1 MSLFAAVVRALTVRK
16 DLKISYVKRKRTL
29 WLEYLKT
36 KVFTVTCV
44 DLLYISNSQVVQF
57 STKGSICFTK
67 LLLLC
72 NSVHSYSPKQSP
84 IVFLQLLYK
93 FSWLALNRKSENYPP
108 FRHVFVLQPGMATP
122 ISIKRI
128 EPLCLS
134 DSSRMHSPLDNTYHW
149 TFRTK

>member
-44 DLLYISNSQVVQF
+44 DVFILYRSNSQVVQF

-93 FSWLALNRKSENYPP
+93 FS
-108 FRHVFVLQPGMATP
+108 
-122 ISIKRI
+122 
-128 EPLCLS
+128 
-134 DSSRMHSPLDNTYHW
+134 
-149 TFRTK
+149 